1 MIDSNELESNQ
12 NPLSEIYKR
21 DNNEPNLAKNNIL
34 KRLGEQ
40 LIINSKKT
48 LTNKK
53 SHKSIFFPSN
63 NNNKK
68 LKKIYDP
75 YLIDVCK
82 HAIIKEKR
90 ELPNYKEIIRNINT
104 EFGIEESEKN
114 NFDIINNSPLKNKNK
129 IKLSINIETNNK
141 RTLKDNLSKRIS
153 IKNKIVKRASQK
165 NTDRSVSNKKINSVD
180 KKVIDEKELMRIR
193 KRAEI
198 NEKKLKRKKVLLNA
212 IKYLSYNNISV
223 NEYETSQIFPT
234 KPFELR
240 GSEDFFDAVKFN
252 DINVIRQALEKDN
265 HYLIQFDYFKQTPLH
280 WAAKLGHYEILKIL
294 LKHTKM
300 VNLYD
305 KEYRTPLFL
314 AALNNQKRCVELLL
328 ENGGNAFIK
337 DKEGILPE
345 AASTD
350 PAIKLL
356 LQVSTEKSFN
366 ELNEINKKKSQNDS

>member
-21 DNNEPNLAKNNIL
+21 DNNEPKLAKNNIL

-48 LTNKK
+48 LTNRK
-53 SHKSIFFPSN
+53 SHKSSFFSSN

-75 YLIDVCK
+75 YLIDICK

-114 NFDIINNSPLKNKNK
+114 NLRIL
-129 IKLSINIETNNK
+129 
-141 RTLKDNLSKRIS
+141 RDNLSKRIS
-153 IKNKIVKRASQK
+153 IKNKIEKKSLPK

-198 NEKKLKRKKVLLNA
+198 NEKKLKRKRVLLNT

-223 NEYETSQIFPT
+223 KEYVTSQIFPN

-252 DINVIRQALEKDN
+252 DINVIRQALEKDE

-350 PAIKLL
+350 SSIKLL

>member
-1 MIDSNELESNQ
+1 MIHNNELENNQ
-12 NPLSEIYKR
+12 NPISEIYKR
-21 DNNEPNLAKNNIL
+21 DNNEINLAKNNIL
-34 KRLGEQ
+34 KNIVEQ
-40 LIINSKKT
+40 LIINST
-48 LTNKK
+48 RALTNKK
-53 SHKSIFFPSN
+53 SHKSIFFHGN

-75 YLIDVCK
+75 YLINVCK

-114 NFDIINNSPLKNKNK
+114 NFDRIYNKSSLKNKNK
-129 IKLSINIETNNK
+129 LAINIETNNK
-141 RTLKDNLSKRIS
+141 NSFSDNTLKRVS
-153 IKNKIVKRASQK
+153 IKNKTEKKLIPK
-165 NTDRSVSNKKINSVD
+165 NTDRSGSNKKINLVE
-180 KKVIDEKELMRIR
+180 KKGIDEKELMRIR

-198 NEKKLKRKKVLLNA
+198 NEKKQKRKRVLLNA
-212 IKYLSYNNISV
+212 IKYLSNNNISV
-223 NEYETSQIFPT
+223 KEYVSSQVFPT

-240 GSEDFFDAVKFN
+240 GSEEFFDAVKFN
-252 DINVIRQALEKDN
+252 DINVIKQALAKNEN
-265 HYLIQFDYFKQTPLH
+265 YLIQFDYFRQTPIH
-280 WAAKLGHYEILKIL
+280 WAAKLGHHEILKII

-305 KEYRTPLFL
+305 KEYRTPIFL
-314 AALNNQKRCVELLL
+314 AALNNHKKCVELLL

-337 DKEGILPE
+337 DKEGVLPE

-356 LQVSTEKSFN
+356 LQISTEKTFN
-366 ELNEINKKKSQNDS
+366 ELNEINKKKTQNES